1 MKENFKATSIMQLC
15 SPMYVK
21 NKIAIDKSVARIECT
36 HNSIGTR
43 VCHQKKCYGKMSNS
57 LAQWP
62 QTMIK
67 TKNSSW
73 KSLSILLEPI
83 SKTPIR

>member
-1 MKENFKATSIMQLC
+1 ML
-15 SPMYVK
+15 
-21 NKIAIDKSVARIECT
+21 
-36 HNSIGTR
+36 
-43 VCHQKKCYGKMSNS
+43 NS
-57 LAQWP
+57 LAQWS

-67 TKNSSW
+67 TKNTSQ